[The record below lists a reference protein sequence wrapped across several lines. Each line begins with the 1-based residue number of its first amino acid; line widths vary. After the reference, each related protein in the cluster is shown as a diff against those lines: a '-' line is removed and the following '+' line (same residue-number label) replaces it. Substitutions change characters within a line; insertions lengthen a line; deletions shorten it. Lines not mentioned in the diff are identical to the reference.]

1 MLVDTSRSE
10 ANIMQGLSQNN
21 EKDEKEN
28 MIIEDSENEVEL
40 KEYNNNNSNLECSE
54 SLNVIEPNNI
64 NNNYIFQQQKKTSK
78 NKFFSSEVIG
88 EIEARERSFMNLAYS
103 RISSNSFDEESNMRD
118 ISNILD
124 SEEKQ
129 EILETVI
136 DKINR
141 GIIPFFIKFEQFAP
155 IPVFSQKNIR
165 FIDIIH
171 RIQEEIQFEVNSVEF
186 ILKGKPIEIS
196 SYYNKIIEDL
206 KIEPFEIIQAKKKE

>member
-1 MLVDTSRSE
+1 MLHITSRSE
-10 ANIMQGLSQNN
+10 AEILQERSA
-21 EKDEKEN
+21 KDEKEN
-28 MIIEDSENEVEL
+28 MIIEESDNSLKLSE
-40 KEYNNNNSNLECSE
+40 YNNSNLMNSE
-54 SLNVIEPNNI
+54 SLNMVEPNNI
-64 NNNYIFQQQKKTSK
+64 NNNNNIQFK
-78 NKFFSSEVIG
+78 NNNYKFFQPGVIA
-88 EIEARERSFMNLAYS
+88 EIEGDDKSFMNLRFS
-103 RISSNSFDEESNMRD
+103 KISSQSFFDDSDMGS

-124 SEEKQ
+124 LKEKQ
-129 EILETVI
+129 EIFEFVK
-136 DKINR
+136 DKMDK
-141 GIIPFFIKFEQFAP
+141 GLIPFFIKFEQFAP

>member
-1 MLVDTSRSE
+1 MLHITSRSE
-10 ANIMQGLSQNN
+10 AEILQERSAKD

-28 MIIEDSENEVEL
+28 MIIEESDNSLKLNE
-40 KEYNNNNSNLECSE
+40 YNNSNLMNSE
-54 SLNVIEPNNI
+54 SLNLVEPNNI
-64 NNNYIFQQQKKTSK
+64 NNNNIQFK
-78 NKFFSSEVIG
+78 NNNYKFFQPGVIA
-88 EIEARERSFMNLAYS
+88 EIEGDDKSFMNLRFS
-103 RISSNSFDEESNMRD
+103 KISSQSFFDDSDMGS
-118 ISNILD
+118 ISNIL
-124 SEEKQ
+124 ELKEKQ
-129 EILETVI
+129 EIFEFVK
-136 DKINR
+136 DKMDK
-141 GIIPFFIKFEQFAP
+141 GLIPFFIKFEQFAP